1 MKIFWNSGEKNLIQ
15 GLDIIG
21 GRQIDQNVE
30 KPWVAGF
37 TTLTIRARYL
47 TLLPW
52 IISEYYDKELS
63 ESNEGV
69 YDENI
74 FRDILR
80 RLEFI
85 VLATSRLE
93 AETNPNYNI
102 NGLLGAVNFAE
113 DYRKLIEEGQIELNF
128 DSGGALYGNYA
139 AACRFFG
146 LLANPPTN
154 TEIPVVITPRGK
166 EIQTVRKE
174 NPLNKFFVDKI
185 INGGLISLLDLE
197 KGISFF
203 SVNSLLST
211 ENASELKLLT
221 EAFFK
226 SYHASAESGYKR
238 FVSTANLIL
247 SYTKEKS
254 FSNQELILSN
264 YKKIGLNETT
274 EYKEVEVSF
283 FEYDLMRRVHYGFE
297 LLLESFTDTLI
308 ELGSANINNVINEW
322 QASSLLLPVLLLE
335 LWNNKS
341 FAYDSN
347 FLSLYEIISSKSDD
361 IFLESIINP
370 NPIHALTPNNKA
382 LYALTLISAC
392 YLQSKSLYKGGL
404 LKFRSGDFLES
415 AFEIISSKSKSI
427 ALIIEELLILVLK
440 SHLST
445 TWRKMSQG
453 QGCSLRFY
461 YDGSVFRPTGNTVY
475 ANYSGDRI
483 GNVMSMLSDIGLLKR
498 EASGKYSSGNLNSF
512 VLDIDE
518 DVN

>member
-21 GRQIDQNVE
+21 GRQVDQNVE

-52 IISEYYDKELS
+52 IISEYYDKELGGR
-63 ESNEGV
+63 NEGV
-69 YDENI
+69 YDEKV

-93 AETNPNYNI
+93 RETIPDYNI

-113 DYRKLIEEGQIELNF
+113 DYRRLKNEHQIDLDF

-146 LLANPPTN
+146 LLANPQTN
-154 TEIPVVITPRGK
+154 NEIPVVITPRGK
-166 EIQTVRKE
+166 EVQSIRQE
-174 NPLNKFFVDKI
+174 NILNTFYADKI
-185 INGGLISLLDLE
+185 INGGLITLSDLE
-197 KGISFF
+197 KGISLF
-203 SVNSLLST
+203 SVNSLLSA
-211 ENASELKLLT
+211 ENTNELKLLT
-221 EAFFK
+221 DAFFK
-226 SYHASAESGYKR
+226 SYHEAVDVNYNR
-238 FVSTANLIL
+238 FIDTTKMIL
-247 SYTKEKS
+247 SYANS
-254 FSNQELILSN
+254 NPISNQEFLLEN
-264 YKKIGLNETT
+264 YKKIVLNKSEF
-274 EYKEVEVSF
+274 KEVEIALF
-283 FEYDLMRRVHYGFE
+283 RYELMRRIHYSLE
-297 LLLESFTDTLI
+297 LLLESFTQTLI
-308 ELGSANINNVINEW
+308 ELGSATINQVINEW
-322 QASSLLLPVLLLE
+322 QASNQSLPVLLLE
-335 LWNNKS
+335 LWNNNS
-341 FAYDSN
+341 FAYDTN
-347 FLSLYEIISSKSDD
+347 FLSLYELISSKSDYL
-361 IFLESIINP
+361 FLENIINP
-370 NPIHALTPNNKA
+370 NSLHALTPNNKA
-382 LYALTLISAC
+382 LFALTIITAC
-392 YLQSKSLYKGGL
+392 YLQSKIIFDEKILQH
-404 LKFRSGDFLES
+404 RSGELLES
-415 AFEIISSKSKSI
+415 VFKIISTKNRSI
-427 ALIIEELLILVLK
+427 ALIIKELLTLVLK

-461 YDGSVFRPTGNTVY
+461 YDGSVFRPTGNTVN

-498 EASGKYSSGNLNSF
+498 ETNGRYSRSNLSNI
-512 VLDIDE
+512 VLDNDE